1 MNDIMTIDGVT
12 FTVNILDFEE
22 TSQFLDKYA
31 ERTEDWTLRRELAGI
46 LFNYELTLGEIQS
59 QATMQA
65 LWDKL
70 HEFVEFHEVTLPH
83 DEGLQ
88 TYQAYVTGCKRSLKK
103 RVNGVNTWGGFSI
116 KFIAKAPQKTS

>member
-12 FTVNILDFEE
+12 FAVNILDFEE

-88 TYQAYVTGCKRSLKK
+88 TYQAYVTGCKRPLKK
-103 RVNGVNTWGGFSI
+103 RVNGVNTWGGFGI
-116 KFIAKAPQKTS
+116 KFIAKAPQITS